1 MRNKII
7 QLGYT
12 SLDADELIKVS
23 KDIENDYNKL
33 LNNYPIQ
40 YLIGY
45 VNFYGNKINVR
56 ENVLIP
62 RFETEDLVDRTIKYS
77 KKVFKDN
84 KVNILDIGTGSGA
97 IAISLS
103 KELNS
108 NVDAVDISDYAI
120 ELALEN
126 NKINNTSVN
135 VIKSDLFINVTN
147 KYDIIISNP
156 PYISRE
162 EKIMDKVF
170 DYEPHLALFAE
181 DDGLYFYKKILDE
194 SRKYLKDKFIIAFE
208 IGMTQGKK
216 ISDYAKS
223 IFNNINVIVEKDLS
237 LKDRFVFIISE

>member
-7 QLGYT
+7 ELGYT
-12 SLDADELIKVS
+12 SLDADELLKVS

-45 VNFYGNKINVR
+45 VNFYGNNINVR

-77 KKVFKDN
+77 KKIFTDK
-84 KVNILDIGTGSGA
+84 KINILDVGTGSGA
-97 IAISLS
+97 IAITLN

-108 NVDAVDISDYAI
+108 NVDAIDISDYAI
-120 ELALEN
+120 SLAKEN
-126 NKINNTSVN
+126 NEINKTNVN
-135 VIKSDLFINVTN
+135 VFKSDIFSNVKN

-156 PYISRE
+156 PYISHDE
-162 EKIMDKVF
+162 NIMNKVY

-181 DDGLYFYKKILDE
+181 DSGLYFYKKILDDA
-194 SRKYLKDKFIIAFE
+194 KNYLNEKFIIAFE
-208 IGMTQGKK
+208 IGMTQGKE
-216 ISDYAKS
+216 ISDYAKK
-223 IFNNINVIVEKDLS
+223 IFDNVNVIVEKDLS

>member
-7 QLGYT
+7 ELGYT

-23 KDIENDYNKL
+23 KNIEDDYNKL

-45 VNFYGNKINVR
+45 VNFYGNNINVK

-77 KKVFKDN
+77 RQLFGNN
-84 KVNILDIGTGSGA
+84 KVSILDIGTGSGA
-97 IAISLS
+97 IAISIN

-108 NVDAVDISDYAI
+108 NVDAVDVSDYAI
-120 ELALEN
+120 ELAREN
-126 NKINNTSVN
+126 NKINNASVN
-135 VIKSDLFINVTN
+135 VIKSDLFSNINN

-156 PYISRE
+156 PYISKDE
-162 EKIMDKVF
+162 VIMDKVF
-170 DYEPHLALFAE
+170 EYEPHLALFAE

-194 SRKYLKDKFIIAFE
+194 SSKYLNDKFIIAFE

-216 ISDYAKS
+216 ISEYAKS
-223 IFNNINVIVEKDLS
+223 IFKDATIRVEKDLS
-237 LKDRFVFIISE
+237 SRDRFVFIISE